1 MPRPLPR
8 RALWTRSNPPKGA
21 YVLSPSSKDKVK
33 AVLLATGSEVHLAL
47 DAQKAL
53 EEKGIGVNVVSMPSW
68 DVFEQQSSAYKKKVL
83 PKDVPAIALEAGVRT
98 GWARYTGSEDRVLGI
113 DRFGASAPGKTVY
126 KEFGFTVD
134 HVVDMVKKLK

>member
-1 MPRPLPR
+1 M
-8 RALWTRSNPPKGA
+8 
-21 YVLSPSSKDKVK
+21 
-33 AVLLATGSEVHLAL
+33 
-47 DAQKAL
+47 
-53 EEKGIGVNVVSMPSW
+53 VVSMPSW

-134 HVVDMVKKLK
+134 HVVEMVKKLK